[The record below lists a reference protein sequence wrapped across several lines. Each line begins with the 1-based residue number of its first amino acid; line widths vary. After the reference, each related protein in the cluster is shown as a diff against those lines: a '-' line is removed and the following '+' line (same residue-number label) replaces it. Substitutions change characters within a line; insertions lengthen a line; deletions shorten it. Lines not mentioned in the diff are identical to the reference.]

1 MQQNM
6 NTSVKTFQILQEY
19 LKDLEKEKTTIQT
32 TYYKIKNLNT
42 TLIAKIK
49 NYREKIDTYNNRIS
63 FIKLLNH
70 CSIFYNF
77 TPPTNIELFKQYFRN
92 YVKKL
97 VNIITQTITLFDVY
111 INVLPGYHYQQVI
124 PIQGG
129 SRNKSKN
136 KKKNK
141 QKNTIHKTK
150 KNF

>member
-70 CSIFYNF
+70 SSSTFIILHSLSFSNDLKKIENEYNQN
-77 TPPTNIELFKQYFRN
+77 TNFCKILK
-92 YVKKL
+92 KKL
-97 VNIITQTITLFDVY
+97 SNILINIT
-111 INVLPGYHYQQVI
+111 
-124 PIQGG
+124 
-129 SRNKSKN
+129 
-136 KKKNK
+136 
-141 QKNTIHKTK
+141 KTK
-150 KNF
+150 LKLIIQS